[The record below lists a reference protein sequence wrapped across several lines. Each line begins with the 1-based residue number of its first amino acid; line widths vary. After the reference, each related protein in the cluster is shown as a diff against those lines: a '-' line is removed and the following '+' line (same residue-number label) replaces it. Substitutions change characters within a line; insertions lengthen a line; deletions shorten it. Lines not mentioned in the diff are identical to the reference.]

1 MITGEIGIAEVIL
14 VLGLMGF
21 ALWKTSW
28 IRILLSVC
36 IIIWGAFFIPYD
48 IKIAAPLIAVA
59 TVLFIQAILKQIRQ
73 AREQAE

>member
-73 AREQAE
+73 AREQVE